1 MDARDY
7 ELITRLRAGEK
18 ESDWNEVE
26 VAGDRSSG
34 NLEARFNYYDGINPD
49 WPEKRLQAE
58 YQYVLGMYEFMRH
71 DSRDTTQI
79 IADNRWPPNPV
90 VTKGL
95 AQVTMGSP
103 QPIYNGGL
111 LRATVRYFDMDCAR
125 PGLPKD
131 VAALVDKLESD
142 RVGIQIVNLSGTA
155 AGILANIESQMELY
169 LADGDKTQIVVLL
182 HDVQSVV
189 AYNVVSFIDKIDEV
203 ARDMGYTP
211 DFHPSDSE
219 TRMVL
224 RSQSNE
230 N

>member
-1 MDARDY
+1 M
-7 ELITRLRAGEK
+7 
-18 ESDWNEVE
+18 
-26 VAGDRSSG
+26 
-34 NLEARFNYYDGINPD
+34 EARFNYYDGINPD

-189 AYNVVSFIDKIDEV
+189 AYNLVSFIDKIDEV